1 MSVRVDRV
9 RIEGVLP
16 LPVAAGNG
24 ANGRV
29 ATGNGAN
36 GRVATGNGANGRVG
50 AGNGA
55 NGRVGA
61 GGCRPRRRQGR
72 RDASSP
78 T

>member
-29 ATGNGAN
+29 AAGNG
-36 GRVATGNGANGRVG
+36 GNGRVG
-50 AGNGA
+50 AGNGG

-72 RDASSP
+72 RAAR
-78 T
+78 